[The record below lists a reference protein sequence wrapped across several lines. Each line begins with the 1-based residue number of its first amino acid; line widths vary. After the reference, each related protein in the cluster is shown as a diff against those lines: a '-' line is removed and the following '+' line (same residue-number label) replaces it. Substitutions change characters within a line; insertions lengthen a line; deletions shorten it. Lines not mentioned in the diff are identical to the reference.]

1 MGKRSWLQ
9 LANWLEKLLDL
20 DPAARESQLADL
32 RRDDPELARHLEVAL
47 AADEA
52 SIPLLDLPLKFDF
65 SDHALEGDVP
75 DDLHTGTMIGPWKLV
90 RELGKGGMGRVWLA
104 SRDDD
109 QYRVDV
115 ALKLIDFARRGDL
128 ISAQIRLER
137 QILADLDHPQIARL
151 IDGGLRENGTPWY
164 AMEYVR
170 GLPLDQ
176 YCSRHGLSLSDR
188 LRLVEKTARVVHHAH
203 THLVVHRDLKPGNIL
218 VDDDG
223 TPHLLDFG
231 IAKLLDKGR
240 KYRPGTMTLLA
251 ASTPAYA
258 APEQLRGESV
268 GTRADIYSLGVI
280 AYEIVSGK
288 RPPRADNEAM
298 TGESPHPPLASEA
311 VRGDRRLRA
320 RVRGDVDSIISQA
333 MARDVGSRY
342 VSAATFADDIER
354 HLAGMP
360 VVARRAGALYRARKF
375 LNRHWLGVGL
385 TGALVV
391 VLSVALV
398 FSTIQTRRTEAALAR
413 ATVVQDFLLEVFDAS
428 KPGPA
433 DIGIVL
439 QRDLVER
446 AAQRLDT
453 LLTLQPQDRIDLT
466 IALGRVSRKLGLAP
480 RAEELLRQAVAS
492 FDDSSTTRPDSKLA
506 EALYELG
513 RANYYTGDFEA
524 GLQNLSRAD
533 RLAVEIGTGT
543 GPDDAG
549 PHRAAI
555 LFELGATQS
564 AVRNVDQAM
573 DTLVDAER
581 LAGES
586 PETREL
592 LPRIKV
598 LQAITLGR
606 GNRLDKAIE
615 VGEEAVAS
623 ARRILGQQHERTASA
638 LSTVGAMHRRAGN
651 LEAAERMLREAHRI
665 QLEAYGQA
673 QSATVNNLANIL
685 RDRGLL
691 DEAGRLYHK
700 ALELA
705 GSRLGADSPGAAS
718 YRRNLALY
726 QTTAGEFEAAVENLL
741 EAYERYA
748 IAYPIDTGSN
758 LNMRSQLS
766 WALLQAGE
774 IDRAHEL
781 LPEIFARAESM
792 EGVARA
798 ALCRAHM
805 VAATNALRAARIDV
819 AEDHVEAALSEL
831 DFYPIGNADRTRLFL
846 LAGDVFSAA
855 GHLELAQSYW
865 TQALDQ
871 ARSRLGRRHPLV
883 AAALARSSSS
893 LPVDGIGLSALPGR
907 LEE

>member
-1 MGKRSWLQ
+1 MGNRSWLQ

-20 DPAARESQLADL
+20 DPRERESQLADL
-32 RRDDPELARHLEVAL
+32 RRDDPELAHHLEVAL

-65 SDHALEGDVP
+65 RDHALEKDTA
-75 DDLHTGTMIGPWKLV
+75 DDLQPGTMVGPWKLV

-109 QYRVDV
+109 QYGVDV

-151 IDGGLRENGTPWY
+151 VDGGMRDNGTPWY

-176 YCSRHGLSLSDR
+176 YCNQHELSLSER
-188 LRLVEKTARVVHHAH
+188 LRLIERTARVVHHAH
-203 THLVVHRDLKPGNIL
+203 THLVVHRDLKPSNIL
-218 VDDDG
+218 VDADG
-223 TPHLLDFG
+223 NPHLLDFG

-240 KYRPGTMTLLA
+240 KHCPGTMTLLA

-280 AYEIVSGK
+280 AYEIACGK
-288 RPPRADNEAM
+288 RPPRADSEAM
-298 TGESPHPPLASEA
+298 ADGSPGPPLASEA
-311 VRGDRRLRA
+311 IRGNRRLRA
-320 RVRGDVDSIISQA
+320 RLRGDVDSIISQA
-333 MARDVGSRY
+333 MARDVESRY
-342 VSAATFADDIER
+342 VSAAMLADDIER

-360 VVARRAGALYRARKF
+360 VVARRAGVLYRARKF
-375 LNRHWLGVGL
+375 LNRHWLGVGF
-385 TGALVV
+385 TGALVA

-398 FSTIQTRRTEAALAR
+398 VSTVQTRRAQAALAR
-413 ATVVQDFLLEVFDAS
+413 ATAVQDFLLEVFDAS

-446 AAQRLDT
+446 AAQRLDR
-453 LLTLQPQDRIDLT
+453 LLLLQPQDRIDLT
-466 IALGRVSRKLGLAP
+466 IALGRVFRKLGLAP
-480 RAEELLRQAVAS
+480 RAEALLRQAVES
-492 FDDSSTTRPDSKLA
+492 FDDSSMSRLDSKLV

-524 GLQNLSRAD
+524 GLRNLTRAD
-533 RLAVEIGTGT
+533 RLAVEIGTVY
-543 GPDDAG
+543 AG
-549 PHRAAI
+549 PHHAAI
-555 LFELGATQS
+555 LFELGAMQS
-564 AVRNVDQAM
+564 AVRNVDRAT
-573 DTLVDAER
+573 DTLADAAH
-581 LAGES
+581 LAEES
-586 PETREL
+586 PAARDL

-606 GNRLDKAIE
+606 DNRLDEAIE
-615 VGEEAVAS
+615 VGEAAVDS
-623 ARRILGQQHERTASA
+623 ARRILGPQHERTASA
-638 LSTVGAMHRRAGN
+638 LSTVGAMHRRVGN
-651 LEAAERMLREAHRI
+651 LEVAERMLREAHRI
-665 QLEAYGQA
+665 ELEAYGQA
-673 QSATVNNLANIL
+673 QSGTVNNLANIL

-691 DEAGRLYHK
+691 DEAGRLYRK

-705 GSRLGADSPGAAS
+705 QARLGADSPGAAS

-726 QTTAGEFEAAVENLL
+726 QTTAGDAESAMKNLRAA
-741 EAYERYA
+741 YGRYA
-748 IAYPIDTGSN
+748 SAYPIDTGSN

-766 WALLQAGE
+766 WALMEAGE
-774 IDRAHEL
+774 FDRANAL

-805 VAATNALRAARIDV
+805 VAARNEFRAGRIDV
-819 AEDHVEAALSEL
+819 AEVHVESALAEL
-831 DFYPIGNADRTRLFL
+831 DAYPIGNADRVQLYL
-846 LAGDVFSAA
+846 IAGDVYSAA
-855 GHLELAQSYW
+855 GRQELAQSYW

-871 ARSRLGRRHPLV
+871 AGNRLGRRHPLV
-883 AAALARSSSS
+883 AAVVTRSSPMR
-893 LPVDGIGLSALPGR
+893 LPTDGLGLSALPR
-907 LEE
+907 QPEE

>member
-1 MGKRSWLQ
+1 
-9 LANWLEKLLDL
+9 
-20 DPAARESQLADL
+20 
-32 RRDDPELARHLEVAL
+32 
-47 AADEA
+47 
-52 SIPLLDLPLKFDF
+52 
-65 SDHALEGDVP
+65 
-75 DDLHTGTMIGPWKLV
+75 
-90 RELGKGGMGRVWLA
+90 MGRVWLA

-109 QYRVDV
+109 QYSVNV

-151 IDGGLRENGTPWY
+151 VDGGMRDNGTPWY

-170 GLPLDQ
+170 GLPLDE
-176 YCSRHGLSLSDR
+176 YCNQHELSLSER
-188 LRLVEKTARVVHHAH
+188 LRLIERTARVVHHAH
-203 THLVVHRDLKPGNIL
+203 THLVVHRDLKPSNIL
-218 VDDDG
+218 VDADG
-223 TPHLLDFG
+223 NPHLLDFG
-231 IAKLLDKGR
+231 IAKLLDESRGKQ
-240 KYRPGTMTLLA
+240 PGTMTLLA

-288 RPPRADNEAM
+288 RPPRADSEAM
-298 TGESPHPPLASEA
+298 AGESPGPPLVSEA
-311 VRGDRRLRA
+311 VRGNRRLRA

-333 MARDVGSRY
+333 MARDVESRY
-342 VSAATFADDIER
+342 VSAATLADDIER
-354 HLAGMP
+354 HLVGMP

-375 LNRHWLGVGL
+375 LNRHWLGVGF
-385 TGALVV
+385 TGALVA

-398 FSTIQTRRTEAALAR
+398 VSTVQTRRVQASLAR
-413 ATVVQDFLLEVFDAS
+413 ATAVQDFLLEVFDAS

-453 LLTLQPQDRIDLT
+453 LLILQPRDRIDLT
-466 IALGRVSRKLGLAP
+466 IALGRVFRKLGLAP
-480 RAEELLRQAVAS
+480 RAEALLRQAVES
-492 FDDSSTTRPDSKLA
+492 FDDSSMRRLDAKLA

-524 GLQNLSRAD
+524 GLRNLTRAD
-533 RLAVEIGTGT
+533 RLAIEIGS
-543 GPDDAG
+543 DYSG

-564 AVRNVDQAM
+564 AVRNVDRAM
-573 DTLVDAER
+573 DTLADAAH
-581 LAGES
+581 LAEQS
-586 PETREL
+586 PTARDL

-606 GNRLDKAIE
+606 DNRLDEAIE
-615 VGEEAVAS
+615 VGEAAVDS
-623 ARRILGQQHERTASA
+623 ARRILGPQHERTASA

-651 LEAAERMLREAHRI
+651 LEAAGRMLREAHRI
-665 QLEAYGQA
+665 ELEAYGQA

-691 DEAGRLYHK
+691 DEAGRLFRQ

-705 GSRLGADSPGAAS
+705 RARLGADSPGAAS

-726 QTTAGEFEAAVENLL
+726 QTTAGDAESAVENLSA
-741 EAYERYA
+741 AYERYA
-748 IAYPIDTGSN
+748 SAYPIDTGNN

-766 WALLQAGE
+766 WALLEAGE
-774 IDRAHEL
+774 FDRANAL
-781 LPEIFARAESM
+781 LPEIFVRAESM

-805 VAATNALRAARIDV
+805 VAARMAFRAGRIDV
-819 AEDHVEAALSEL
+819 AEVHVKSALAEL
-831 DFYPIGNADRTRLFL
+831 DAYPIGNADRVQLYL
-846 LAGDVFSAA
+846 IAGDVYAAA
-855 GHLELAQSYW
+855 GRQGLAQSYW
-865 TQALDQ
+865 IQALDQ
-871 ARSRLGRRHPLV
+871 AGSRLGRRHPLV
-883 AAALARSSSS
+883 AAAIARSA
-893 LPVDGIGLSALPGR
+893 LPVPTDGLGLSALP
-907 LEE
+907 LQPDE